1 MLALGAGEIVLPV
14 NGADGEKRIDVQEF
28 GSKVQRVL
36 KDQEYRASARAW
48 LDRCRDM
55 ADRAL
60 EVNEEVGARAGGLCR
75 RRPEACRCPWPG

>member
-1 MLALGAGEIVLPV
+1 VLPV

-36 KDQEYRASARAW
+36 KDQEYRASARVW

-55 ADRAL
+55 ADRA
-60 EVNEEVGARAGGLCR
+60 R
-75 RRPEACRCPWPG
+75 

>member
-1 MLALGAGEIVLPV
+1 VLALGAGEIVLPV

-55 ADRAL
+55 ADRA
-60 EVNEEVGARAGGLCR
+60 R
-75 RRPEACRCPWPG
+75 